1 MPDVAVSII
10 KELNPDGQRGGC
22 GSWREGGSDGA
33 SFTHSWVGTRL
44 LQGTHELPPTGNPL
58 NLTQHRQ
65 VIKVLFILIAKLFNV
80 YS

>member
-1 MPDVAVSII
+1 MASAVAVAH
-10 KELNPDGQRGGC
+10 GG
-22 GSWREGGSDGA
+22 REGGSDGA

-44 LQGTHELPPTGNPL
+44 LQGTLELPPTGNPL